1 MDSLW
6 ERSLNAARVAVISF
20 PDAPQEEPIQQLVRA
35 ALRPSRSSQLRI
47 RRDLR
52 ASVREV
58 RKEGRYRVVSSH
70 RSSGTSNS
78 LEPQCGSEAVGD
90 AGFQLLDLVHEEE
103 NPEAAATD
111 CRKTSDPDVILCNS
125 VELIRERLTV
135 SEDGS
140 QVNHQED
147 PKHNDDY
154 VYDIYY
160 MEMAPPGWIENIMSV
175 QPYSQ
180 EWELMFR

>member
-111 CRKTSDPDVILCNS
+111 CRKVS
-125 VELIRERLTV
+125 TV
-135 SEDGS
+135 YVCSAPKGS
-140 QVNHQED
+140 NEEHTHR
-147 PKHNDDY
+147 KLKN
-154 VYDIYY
+154 
-160 MEMAPPGWIENIMSV
+160 G
-175 QPYSQ
+175 
-180 EWELMFR
+180 